1 MKKEETRMEIKE
13 RAAAIVAAL
22 ETEYPD
28 AACSLES
35 RDALQLLIAT
45 RLSAQCTDAR
55 VNIVTKDL
63 FARYRTAADYA
74 GASVEDIEHFIHS
87 CGLYHTKAR
96 DIVHMCQAIE
106 AEYGGQV
113 PDSLEKL
120 TALPGVGRKTA
131 NLIMGDIYG
140 QPAIVADTHCIR
152 ISGRLGLTQGKDP
165 RKVETALR
173 AIIAPEKSNMFCHRL
188 VLHGRAVC
196 KARAPDCAHCCLA
209 AWCDSAPYPPVPGS
223 GNDPF
228 PGS

>member
-1 MKKEETRMEIKE
+1 MELKN

-22 ETEYPD
+22 EKEYPD

-35 RDALQLLIAT
+35 RDPLQLLIAT

-74 GASVEDIEHFIHS
+74 AASVEEIEEIIRS

-96 DIVHMCQAIE
+96 DIVRMCHAIE
-106 AEYGGQV
+106 AEHGGQV
-113 PDSLEKL
+113 PDTLGTL
-120 TALPGVGRKTA
+120 TKLPGVGRKTA

-140 QPAIVADTHCIR
+140 KPAIVADTHCIR
-152 ISGRLGLTQGKDP
+152 ISGRLGLAQGKDP
-165 RKVETALR
+165 RKVEFALR
-173 AIIAPEKSNMFCHRL
+173 EIIAPEKSNMFCHRL

-196 KARAPDCAHCCLA
+196 KARVPDCAHCCLA
-209 AWCDSAPYPPVPGS
+209 AWCDSAPYDLHG
-223 GNDPF
+223 GET
-228 PGS
+228 G